1 MHGGGGREKMY
12 DNIQCTKCIMVFEN
26 KPGVPNE
33 EKLEQCLLRTNQQ
46 LGMSNI
52 VGKC

>member
-12 DNIQCTKCIMVFEN
+12 DNIQCTKCMVFEN